1 MINQALRRQLL
12 REKKYYLTVVLSLA
26 FTLSMVFSVFAII
39 DAVYLRPLPY
49 GEVDKL

>member
-26 FTLSMVFSVFAII
+26 FTLSMVFSVFPNPQIETSKTQEAL
-39 DAVYLRPLPY
+39 AV
-49 GEVDKL
+49 